1 MAKQTLSQALELV
14 VREDGALCRY
24 CDFTVALDRM
34 KAETSI
40 AAQAFANYVAVPGFR
55 RGKAPEAMIVK
66 RFENDLKDE
75 LKRRFMAAAFE
86 RLSDGEKLEVV
97 YCRMPEE
104 AVLELGKEYKFTLQ
118 IDLAPQIA
126 DFEYKGLEV
135 EVPAAEVDQK

>member
-1 MAKQTLSQALELV
+1 MAKQTLSQALELA

-75 LKRRFMAAAFE
+75 LKRIQ
-86 RLSDGEKLEVV
+86 LS
-97 YCRMPEE
+97 
-104 AVLELGKEYKFTLQ
+104 
-118 IDLAPQIA
+118 LA
-126 DFEYKGLEV
+126 K
-135 EVPAAEVDQK
+135 